1 MMRRFGLH
9 APAIAAAW
17 LTVAGMLTAPASAG
31 ASEPQR
37 GRAREP
43 RVLQVG
49 TWDDHRGAFEHIQ
62 DAVDAAHPGDW
73 ILVAPGDYHE
83 RADYTGHQVAP
94 GKAGAGVL
102 IRTPGIHLRGLD
114 RNRVVVDGTKPGA
127 NRCDPSPA
135 AQDFGPLNAGGRPA
149 GRNGIEVFEA
159 DGVTIEN
166 LTVCNFLDGGSGGG
180 NQIWF
185 NGGDGSG
192 HVNLGS
198 FRGSYL
204 SATSTF
210 YAGSSSP
217 RAEYGIF
224 ASNSRGPGVIAHTY
238 ASNMADSSYYV
249 GACPDCN
256 TLVTDAHAQ
265 NSALGYSGTNAGGHL
280 VIEHSEW
287 DHNKTG
293 ISTNSQNND
302 DAPSPQSGACPGS
315 SPVRSCTFFR
325 HNSIHDN
332 NNPNV
337 PQSGSAGLGPVGTGM
352 VVAGGRFDT
361 ITANRFERNGAWG
374 LLLVPFP
381 DGGTPP
387 PIAHCEGGQ
396 QQPGL
401 CFYDDWGNEVAGN
414 RFRGNGFFAN
424 PTNGDGGEISG
435 PNTPGNCWHDN
446 IDRAGFTSAPDNLQ
460 VTHGTCGVPNQGAD
474 LGHPLTAQVI
484 CDTEVFGPCADAP
497 GKHYPRAT
505 TVALLALPRQRSMPD
520 PCDDVA
526 SRSWC

>member
-1 MMRRFGLH
+1 MRRSG
-9 APAIAAAW
+9 ARAAGIVAAW
-17 LTVAGMLTAPASAG
+17 LTMVGLFAAIPAQAG
-31 ASEPQR
+31 ASR
-37 GRAREP
+37 LHRHRDRET

-49 TWDDHRGAFEHIQ
+49 TWDGHRGGFDTIQ
-62 DAVDAAHPGDW
+62 GAVDAARPGDW
-73 ILVAPGDYHE
+73 ILIAPGDYHE
-83 RADYTGHQVAP
+83 RGDYTGHQVAP
-94 GKAGAGVL
+94 DKSSAGVL
-102 IRTPGIHLRGLD
+102 IRTPRIHLRGLD
-114 RNRVVVDGTKPGA
+114 RNRVVIDGTKPGSK
-127 NRCDPSPA
+127 RCDPSPA
-135 AQDFGPLNAGGRPA
+135 AQDLGPLNGAGHPA

-159 DGVTIEN
+159 DGVSIEN
-166 LTVCNFLDGGSGGG
+166 LTVCNFLDGANGGG

-192 HVNLGS
+192 QVHLGS
-198 FRGSYL
+198 FHGAYL
-204 SATSTF
+204 SATSTY
-210 YAGSSSP
+210 YAGSSMP

-224 ASNSRGPGVIAHTY
+224 VSNARGPGVIAHTY

-256 TLVTDAHAQ
+256 TVLTDAHAQ

-280 VIEHSEW
+280 VIESSEW

-325 HNSIHDN
+325 HNWIHDN
-332 NNPNV
+332 NNANV

-361 ITANRFERNGAWG
+361 ITMNRFERNGAWG

-387 PIAHCEGGQ
+387 AVAHCEGGD

-401 CFYDDWGNEVAGN
+401 CFYDDWGSEVVGN

-435 PNTPGNCWHDN
+435 LHDPGNCWHDN
-446 IDRAGFTSAPDNLQ
+446 VDRAGFTGAPDNLQ
-460 VTHGTCGVPNQGAD
+460 VTHGKCRVPNHGAD
-474 LGHPLTAQVI
+474 LGAELTAQVI

-505 TVALLALPRQRSMPD
+505 TVALLALPRQRSMPEV
-520 PCDDVA
+520 CDDVS